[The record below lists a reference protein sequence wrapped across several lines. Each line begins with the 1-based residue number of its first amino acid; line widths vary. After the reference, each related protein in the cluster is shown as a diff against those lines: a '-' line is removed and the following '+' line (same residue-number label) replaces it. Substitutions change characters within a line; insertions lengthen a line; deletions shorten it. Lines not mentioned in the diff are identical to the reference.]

1 MSSEL
6 ENSPGTAGNDNMR
19 PIPIA
24 CGVPSHLDMAH
35 VAHPEYLVDELVCLV
50 ILEKIVICTMA
61 VAKCE
66 IAGLILPS
74 L

>member
-1 MSSEL
+1 
-6 ENSPGTAGNDNMR
+6 
-19 PIPIA
+19 
-24 CGVPSHLDMAH
+24 MAH